1 MTKWIKF
8 GAHTYLSVVLE
19 PAHFYSTS
27 QTGERFIFNWV
38 KNNWVNIAVFP
49 SPKLL
54 IPGKFPGKKKK
65 KGGRLFQDVT
75 LWTASWVREAG
86 WRREALSAPGEGK
99 AQIWVEVF
107 LDTRGL
113 KRERYYECSGCGK
126 FSL

>member
-8 GAHTYLSVVLE
+8 GAHTHLSVVLE

-54 IPGKFPGKKKK
+54 IPGKFPEKKKR
-65 KGGRLFQDVT
+65 KGVDSFRMLRSEQLHEYGRL
-75 LWTASWVREAG
+75 AG
-86 WRREALSAPGEGK
+86 EEKHLVLPVKEK
-99 AQIWVEVF
+99 
-107 LDTRGL
+107 L
-113 KRERYYECSGCGK
+113 KYELKS
-126 FSL
+126 F